1 MLNPYQHLPN
11 PLQRALAWLGEREL
25 PMLIMLALIMAMV
38 WGFAEIAEDVM
49 EGDFKSI
56 DEMLLLSLR
65 DASDPS
71 NPWGPSW
78 LEETMRDITALGST
92 VVLSLVSLAVFGFL
106 LLLQR
111 PKMALLVA
119 VAVLGGLLLST
130 LLKMGFSRPRPDLVP
145 HGTRVY
151 TASFPSGHSMQS
163 AAVYL
168 TLGALIARNLPRRIL
183 KAYILL
189 LMILLTLIIGFSRV
203 YLGVHWP
210 TDVLAGWTAGS
221 AWALLCWLVAYWLQR
236 RGEVE
241 NAATTAPVQSQAAG

>member
-1 MLNPYQHLPN
+1 MLNPYRQHLPN
-11 PLQRALAWLGEREL
+11 KLQRALAWLGEREL
-25 PMLIMLALIMAMV
+25 SMLIMLALLTAMV
-38 WGFAEIAEDVM
+38 WGFAEIAEEVV
-49 EGDFKSI
+49 EGDFQSI
-56 DEMLLLSLR
+56 DEMLLLALR

-78 LEETMRDITALGST
+78 FEEMMRDITSLGST
-92 VVLSLVSLAVFGFL
+92 VVLSMVSLAVFGFL

-119 VAVLGGLLLST
+119 VAVIGGLLLST

-163 AAVYL
+163 ATVYL
-168 TLGALIARNLPRRIL
+168 TLGALIVRNLPRRIL
-183 KAYILL
+183 KAYVLI
-189 LMILLTLIIGFSRV
+189 LMILLTLLIGFSRV

-210 TDVLAGWTAGS
+210 TDVLAGWTAGA

-236 RGEVE
+236 RGRVE
-241 NAATTAPVQSQAAG
+241 DAGTSGSRRIP